1 MTTPYI
7 AQNPV
12 NDFGQRFSKD
22 SFSATLATSTNTQVT
37 VTGRASVYKALIKA
51 GADGVV
57 YVALNETAEVPAG
70 ASFASTG
77 SEMIPVNGVLCRE
90 VKEGDV
96 LNFIT
101 AGTGV
106 DVCVTLFARGTTTG
120 I

>member
-1 MTTPYI
+1 MTTYI

-12 NDFGQRFSKD
+12 DDFGQIFPTD
-22 SFSATLATSTNTQVT
+22 NFSATLATSTNTALT
-37 VTGRASVYKALIKA
+37 VNGRSSVYKAVIKA
-51 GADGVV
+51 GVDAIV
-57 YVALNETAEVPAG
+57 YVALNKVAEVPAG
-70 ASFASTG
+70 ASFAATS

-106 DVCVTLFARGTTTG
+106 DVSVSLFSKL
-120 I
+120 